1 MEKKVIKICG
11 GYPKNFEKIDISS
24 NPNYVFLN
32 DPNYGPIKVWDSDG
46 NFVFVNSFI
55 ECEHY
60 VSGGWDKNPVV
71 DKETNLQNLL
81 LSGVVLVFLFFV
93 IIKKYSIFRFSKND

>member
-1 MEKKVIKICG
+1 MFVFIC
-11 GYPKNFEKIDISS
+11 NC
-24 NPNYVFLN
+24 
-32 DPNYGPIKVWDSDG
+32 

-71 DKETNLQNLL
+71 DKETNLQTLL
-81 LSGVVLVFLFFV
+81 FSGVVLVFLFFV
-93 IIKKYSIFRFSKND
+93 INKKYSIFRFSKND